1 MISGGGRQT
10 RFLEWC
16 SHGRCGGD
24 TWQVVPILRVNVVAE
39 LNAAGRSDNRQQGT
53 EFY

>member
-10 RFLEWC
+10 RFLEWS

-24 TWQVVPILRVNVVAE
+24 TWQVVSILRVNVVAE
-39 LNAAGRSDNRQQGT
+39 LNAARRSNNRQQGT